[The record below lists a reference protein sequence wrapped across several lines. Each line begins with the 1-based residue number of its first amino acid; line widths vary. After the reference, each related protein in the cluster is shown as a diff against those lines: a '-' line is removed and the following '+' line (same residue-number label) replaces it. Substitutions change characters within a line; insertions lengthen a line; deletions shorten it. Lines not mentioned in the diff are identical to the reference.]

1 MDGVTSQ
8 KVSLLPVVFN
18 KCQHISSILLVPGIK
33 TVVKQPD
40 DKILAGMLAN
50 KARTCI
56 GTRPQANT
64 SLINQPQNNS

>member
-1 MDGVTSQ
+1 MDGVTSRT
-8 KVSLLPVVFN
+8 VSLLLFSLN
-18 KCQHISSILLVPGIK
+18 KCQHMWSILLVPGIK
-33 TVVKQPD
+33 AVVKQPV

>member
-1 MDGVTSQ
+1 MDGVTSTYIID
-8 KVSLLPVVFN
+8 FT
-18 KCQHISSILLVPGIK
+18 CAGIK

-40 DKILAGMLAN
+40 DKIVAGMLAN
-50 KARTCI
+50 KAPTCI

>member
-1 MDGVTSQ
+1 MSTYVIDFTCAGKNTA
-8 KVSLLPVVFN
+8 
-18 KCQHISSILLVPGIK
+18 
-33 TVVKQPD
+33 VKQPV

-56 GTRPQANT
+56 GTCPQANT

>member
-1 MDGVTSQ
+1 MSTYVIDFTCAGKNTA
-8 KVSLLPVVFN
+8 
-18 KCQHISSILLVPGIK
+18 
-33 TVVKQPD
+33 VKQPV

>member
-1 MDGVTSQ
+1 MCDR
-8 KVSLLPVVFN
+8 FYR
-18 KCQHISSILLVPGIK
+18 VPGIK
-33 TVVKQPD
+33 TVVKQPG

>member
-1 MDGVTSQ
+1 MIDL
-8 KVSLLPVVFN
+8 LLPG
-18 KCQHISSILLVPGIK
+18 KKAAL
-33 TVVKQPD
+33 KQPE

>member
-1 MDGVTSQ
+1 MDEVISHTI
-8 KVSLLPVVFN
+8 SLLLFTFD
-18 KCQHISSILLVPGIK
+18 KCQHMWSILLVPGKK
-33 TVVKQPD
+33 TVVKQLV

-56 GTRPQANT
+56 GTRPQANK